1 MDTNYSTTRVLF
13 TLIKNNPGLSMYDIH
28 AAMKTNPGYKPG
40 SGAATVYKM
49 LKDKQ
54 IARDKRRA
62 FFAVASEYTPIPK
75 AKPVKAKPVKA
86 KPADVKPADVKPA
99 DAAIAQRGLLMELT
113 NKPVSVPLAFAMSVG
128 SFLASRYL

>member
-75 AKPVKAKPVKA
+75 AKPVKAKLVKA
-86 KPADVKPADVKPA
+86 KPADVKPA

-113 NKPVSVPLAFAMSVG
+113 NKPVSVPIALAMSVG